1 MADEPSIIDSLR
13 EKVRTLPTGPG
24 CYLMKDS
31 AGAVLYVGKARN
43 LRSRVGSY
51 FSDSADLTPA
61 KRRMVE
67 EIVDIDYLETADEVD
82 AVLTE
87 ARLIKDIHPPYN
99 VRLMDD
105 KTFPYLE
112 ITLQDDFPGVY
123 FTREPHEKSRL
134 YGPFTSAVDLRNALP
149 ILQGIFR
156 FRTCEL
162 EIRAD
167 DRRRR
172 YNRPCLLHAIDRC
185 YGPCADLIAPEDYR
199 RMIKRLQRFLEGKR
213 APLLRAMKRE
223 MQTLSSSQAYEEAAR
238 VRDQIRAIE
247 SLGDRG
253 DLSVHV
259 QPEVFRRDMSEGLRE
274 LARLVG
280 RDNVRIIEGV
290 DIAHLGGRE
299 TVGSLVQFIDGRPL
313 KNGYRR
319 FKIRTADPGDDY
331 AAIGEVIFRHFRR
344 IAESQ
349 AARPDLLMI
358 DGGPGQLKSGLEALA
373 AISVTDVSA
382 LGLAKRAEEIYLPG
396 REEPIRL
403 PRRSEALKI
412 LQYVRDEAHRFA
424 QHYHHILRRKS
435 MLGAEA
441 DQKLLKDRRRSSLK
455 RRTKKVEPDEEP
467 KHNEEET

>member
-1 MADEPSIIDSLR
+1 MSKPIERIEGLR
-13 EKVRTLPTGPG
+13 QKARALPASSG
-24 CYLMKDS
+24 CYLMKD
-31 AGAVLYVGKARN
+31 AGGSVLYVGKARS

-51 FSDSADLTPA
+51 FSESADLTPA
-61 KRRMVE
+61 KRRMVD
-67 EIVDIDYLETADEVD
+67 EIVDFDYLETADEVD

-112 ITLQDDFPGVY
+112 ITVQEDFAGVY

-167 DRRRR
+167 DKRRR

-185 YGPCADLIAPEDYR
+185 YGPCAALIDQESYR
-199 RMIKRLQRFLEGKR
+199 RTIQRLQRFLEGKR
-213 APLLRAMKRE
+213 VPLLRAMKHE
-223 MQTLSSSQAYEEAAR
+223 MQELSERQAYEEAAR

-253 DLSVHV
+253 DLTVHV
-259 QPEVFRRDMSEGLRE
+259 QPEVFRRDMSRGLQE
-274 LARLVG
+274 LAKVVG
-280 RDNVRIIEGV
+280 RDKLRIVEGV

-299 TVGSLVQFIDGRPL
+299 TVGSLVQFIDGRPF
-313 KNGYRR
+313 KSGYRR
-319 FKIRTADPGDDY
+319 FRIRTAEPGDDY
-331 AAIGEVIFRHFRR
+331 GAIAELVFRHFRR
-344 IAESQ
+344 IVESQ
-349 AARPDLLMI
+349 AAPPDLLMI
-358 DGGPGQLKSGLEALA
+358 DGGPGQLKSALEAMA
-373 AISVTDVSA
+373 AIGVTNVAA

-396 REEPIRL
+396 KDEPLRL
-403 PRRSEALKI
+403 SRRSEALKI
-412 LQYVRDEAHRFA
+412 LQCVRDEAHRFA

-435 MLGAEA
+435 MLGDAA
-441 DQKLLKDRRRSSLK
+441 DKKLLKSRRADRK
-455 RRTKKVEPDEEP
+455 KKDERTDENPTQE
-467 KHNEEET
+467 